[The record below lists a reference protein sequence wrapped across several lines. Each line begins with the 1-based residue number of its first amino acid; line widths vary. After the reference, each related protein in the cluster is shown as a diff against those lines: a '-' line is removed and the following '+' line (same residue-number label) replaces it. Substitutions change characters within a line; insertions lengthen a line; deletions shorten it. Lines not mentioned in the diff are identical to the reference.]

1 MNHHAELDAPSNV
14 LARDETE
21 SSFRVSW
28 DHARADIDGY
38 ALSYSSSEGTS
49 EEIPVGS
56 DTSSYRLTGLRP
68 GVSYT
73 VYVWA
78 IKRGKSSRKIS
89 SQAETGLKYTIS
101 GLIGNYIIWT
111 QRFTQ
116 KFQI

>member
-1 MNHHAELDAPSNV
+1 MNHLAELDAPSNV

-21 SSFRVSW
+21 SSLTVSW

-38 ALSYSSSEGTS
+38 ALSYSSSEGSS

-78 IKRGKSSRKIS
+78 TKEAKSSRKIS
-89 SQAETGLKYTIS
+89 TQAETGLKNTIS
-101 GLIGNYIIWT
+101 GFRLIRN
-111 QRFTQ
+111 
-116 KFQI
+116 

>member
-14 LARDETE
+14 LASDETE

-28 DHARADIDGY
+28 DHARADVDGY
-38 ALSYSSSEGTS
+38 VLSYSSTEGSS

-56 DTSSYRLTGLRP
+56 DTSSYRLTGLKP

-78 IKRGKSSRKIS
+78 IKGGKSSRKIS
-89 SQAETGLKYTIS
+89 SQAETGLKYTNS
-101 GLIGNYIIWT
+101 GLNLTRNFKARQTKSQFW
-111 QRFTQ
+111 
-116 KFQI
+116 

>member
-38 ALSYSSSEGTS
+38 ALSYSSTEGTS
-49 EEIPVGS
+49 AEIPVGS
-56 DTSSYRLTGLRP
+56 DTSYRLTGLRP
-68 GVSYT
+68 GTSYT

-78 IKRGKSSRKIS
+78 IKGGKSSRKIS
-89 SQAETGLKYTIS
+89 SQAETGLKYAIS
-101 GLIGNYIIWT
+101 VLNFIGNYT
-111 QRFTQ
+111 
-116 KFQI
+116 K